1 MRRRSRPPL
10 SGPSNSTTKPS
21 LWRRLPLFNIAA
33 LLVFLTAGVLLFD
46 SQIGSNLIRTEAG
59 AIAPEGTGTGEGKH
73 KHKTAKTE
81 AEGQLSE
88 KDKAKL
94 EKKQAKQEIKED
106 RKEIDA
112 YFDAQD
118 IVPYFSFDFLPQEW
132 DYIHKD
138 ARRFAECSMTDGMTD
153 KTWKGVAVHL
163 KGSAGS
169 FQGPD
174 AKPGLSISMNKYKGA
189 ERWHGCLKWHLNNG
203 AQDNSFLNEQMS
215 CEMARMAGVPASR
228 CAHAIVK
235 WQGRDLGL
243 FVFKEAFDNDFL
255 SHFFKNVKG
264 DLYDGGFVADVRPDM
279 EKDEGD
285 RENRENIKELIAACQ
300 EGNLQ
305 KRWERLEK
313 IVDIHE
319 YISFTAIEAITCH
332 WDGYN
337 FNRNNYRLY
346 FDADTG
352 KAVFLLHGTDQTFGD
367 ANFPITRDPGAMVG
381 QAVMSNPAWKQEY
394 HDRVEEI
401 YTKILKPID
410 WPAHVV
416 EVGQK
421 VKAALEKKNPQWAK
435 DYEPRINEA
444 RDRVANRIAGIAKQL
459 GDMPKPF
466 RFDQNGVAK
475 IDSEGWRQEGSAA
488 SIDAA
493 VVDGKP
499 CFHVRADG
507 ETTGSWR
514 KTLTLTP
521 GKYRLVARL
530 RTQGVAASQ
539 STSGEGAGL
548 RISGGTRNGQ
558 NSAGGDTPWKEV
570 AFQFDAPGGDVILVA
585 ELRAS
590 KGEAWFERDSF
601 RLETVK

>member
-1 MRRRSRPPL
+1 MKV
-10 SGPSNSTTKPS
+10 T
-21 LWRRLPLFNIAA
+21 AA
-33 LLVFLTAGVLLFD
+33 LILLGVGVTLFGPHFSSSLMRSDADAASATDHGGVQAGGD
-46 SQIGSNLIRTEAG
+46 E
-59 AIAPEGTGTGEGKH
+59 KH
-73 KHKTAKTE
+73 KHKTAKTD
-81 AEGQLSE
+81 AE
-88 KDKAKL
+88 KAKE
-94 EKKQAKQEIKED
+94 EKKQAKNEVKED

-118 IVPYFSFDFLPQEW
+118 IMPYFSFDFIPQEW

-138 ARRFAECSMTDGMTD
+138 ARRFAECTMTDGMTD
-153 KTWKGVAVHL
+153 KVWKGVAVHL

-174 AKPGLSISMNKYKGA
+174 QKPGLSVSMYKYRGA

-228 CAHAIVK
+228 CAHALVK

-243 FVFKEAFDNDFL
+243 YVFKEAFDNDFL

-264 DLYDGGFVADVRPDM
+264 DLYDGGFVADIRMDM

-285 RENRENIKELIAACQ
+285 RENRENIKELMAACQ
-300 EGNLQ
+300 EGDPK

-313 IVDIHE
+313 IVDINE

-352 KAVFLLHGTDQTFGD
+352 KAVFFLHGTDQTFGD
-367 ANFPITRDPGAMVG
+367 PNFPITRDPGAMVG
-381 QAVMSNPAWKQEY
+381 QAVMSNPVWKQAY

-401 YTKILKPID
+401 YNKILKPID
-410 WPAHVV
+410 WPAHVE

-435 DYEPRINEA
+435 DYEPRIHEA
-444 RDRVANRIAGIAKQL
+444 RDRVASRIAMIGKQL
-459 GDMPKPF
+459 GDIPKAF
-466 RFDQNGVAK
+466 KFDQNGVAK
-475 IDSEGWRQEGSAA
+475 IDSENWRQEGSAA
-488 SIDAA
+488 AIDAA

-499 CFHVRADG
+499 CFHIRADG
-507 ETTGSWR
+507 ESSGSWR
-514 KTLTLTP
+514 KSISLTA
-521 GKYRLVARL
+521 GKYKLVARI
-530 RTQGVAASQ
+530 RTSGVVASQ
-539 STSGEGAGL
+539 STSGEGAGI
-548 RISGGTRNGQ
+548 RISGGTRTGQ
-558 NSAGGDTPWKEV
+558 NTAAGDTAWKDAV
-570 AFQFDAPGGDVILVA
+570 FQFDAPGGDVMLVA
-585 ELRAS
+585 ELRAT
-590 KGEAWFERDSF
+590 KGEAWFDRDSF
-601 RLETVK
+601 RLELVK